1 MMRTVVTRRHVIAM
15 MGGAAAAPWVGA
27 GTPAR
32 AQGLTPLQVAMSFHN
47 LDATCAWVAQD
58 RGYFRRFGLDVTI
71 ISIQGGAKTMAAMA
85 GNDVPLAFSA
95 GSDVITAGSRGVP
108 VTLIAGIINK
118 FPYDFVVAKGINSPA
133 QLKGSKGAISGFG
146 GSSHF
151 AAVYGLQKLGLN
163 PQDVTLLQVGDE
175 TSRLASLQSGQIQFT
190 VLTAGLDLEA
200 FDMGYKPMLKLYTSD
215 QPYQHT
221 GLALNTNWAKTHAST
236 VDAFMKGL
244 VMGSVYVK
252 APLDAAAAQALI
264 HKHLPIKD
272 DNLRKGL
279 ALYRENL
286 YQIYPLVT
294 VPGMEFIMRQKKIE
308 QPVTQFYDNS
318 YVQALRNA
326 NFAET
331 AKKSL

>member
-1 MMRTVVTRRHVIAM
+1 MRTTLSRRQVLTMAA
-15 MGGAAAAPWVGA
+15 GAATARWLGA
-27 GTPAR
+27 GTPVR
-32 AQGLTPLQVAMSFHN
+32 AQGITSLQVGMSFHN
-47 LDATCAWVAQD
+47 LDAVCAWIAQD

-71 ISIQGGAKTMAAMA
+71 ISIQGGSKTMAAMA
-85 GNDVPLAFSA
+85 GGDVPLAFSA

-108 VTLIAGIINK
+108 VTLIAGLINK
-118 FPYDFVVAKGINSPA
+118 FPYDFVVAKGISSAA
-133 QLKGSKGAISGFG
+133 QLKGGKGAISGFG

-151 AAVYGLQKLGLN
+151 AAVYGLRKLGLN
-163 PQDVTLLQVGDE
+163 PSDVTLLQVGDE
-175 TSRLASLQSGQIQFT
+175 TSRLAALQSGQIQFT

-221 GLALNTNWAKTHAST
+221 GIAVNTNWAKTHAST
-236 VDAFMKGL
+236 IDAFMKGV

-252 APLDAAAAQALI
+252 DPITTAAAQALI

-286 YQIYPLVT
+286 YQTYPLVT
-294 VPGMEFIMRQKKIE
+294 APGMEFILREKKIE
-308 QPVTQFYDNS
+308 QPVGQFFDNS
-318 YVQALRNA
+318 YVQALRSA

-331 AKKSL
+331 AKKTL

>member
-1 MMRTVVTRRHVIAM
+1 MRTTVNRRQVLAM
-15 MGGAAAAPWVGA
+15 AGAAAAAKWLGT
-27 GTPAR
+27 GTPVR
-32 AQGLTPLQVAMSFHN
+32 AQGITSLQVGMSFNN
-47 LDATCAWVAQD
+47 LDAVCAWIAQD

-71 ISIQGGAKTMAAMA
+71 ISIQGGSKTMAAMA
-85 GNDVPLAFSA
+85 GGDVPLAFSA

-108 VTLIAGIINK
+108 VTLIAGLIDK
-118 FPYDFVVAKGINSPA
+118 FPYDFVVAKSITGAA

-151 AAVYGLQKLGLN
+151 AAVYGLQKLGVD
-163 PQDVTLLQVGDE
+163 PQDVTLLQVGNE
-175 TSRLASLQSGQIQFT
+175 TARLAALQSGQIQFT

-221 GLALNTNWAKTHAST
+221 GLAANTAWAKAHPSI
-236 VDAFMKGL
+236 VDAFMKGI

-252 APLDAAAAQALI
+252 DPITAAAAQALI
-264 HKHLPIKD
+264 HRHLPIKD

-294 VPGMEFIMRQKKIE
+294 VPGMEFILRQKKIDK
-308 QPVTQFYDNS
+308 PAAQFYDNS
-318 YVQALRNA
+318 YVQALQSA
-326 NFAET
+326 NFADT

>member
-1 MMRTVVTRRHVIAM
+1 MA
-15 MGGAAAAPWVGA
+15 GGAAVATWLGR
-27 GTPAR
+27 GTPVR
-32 AQGLTPLQVAMSFHN
+32 AQGITPLQVGMSFHN
-47 LDATCAWVAQD
+47 LDATCAWIAQD

-71 ISIQGGAKTMAAMA
+71 ISIQGGAKTMAAMV
-85 GNDVPLAFSA
+85 GGDVPLAFSA

-108 VTLIAGIINK
+108 VTLIAGLINK
-118 FPYDFVVAKGINSPA
+118 FPYDFVVAKNITSGA

-151 AAVYGLQKLGLN
+151 AVLYALRKLGVN
-163 PQDVTLLQVGDE
+163 PSDVTLLQVGDE
-175 TSRLASLQSGQIQFT
+175 TSRLAALQSGQIQFT
-190 VLTAGLDLEA
+190 ALTAGLDLVA
-200 FDMGYKPMLKLYTSD
+200 FEMGYKPMLKLYASD
-215 QPYQHT
+215 EPYQHT
-221 GLALNTNWAKTHAST
+221 GLAVNTNWVKTHAPT
-236 VDAFMKGL
+236 VDAFMRGI

-252 APLDAAAAQALI
+252 DPLTVAAAQALI

-272 DNLRKGL
+272 DYLRRGL

-286 YQIYPLVT
+286 YQTYPLVT
-294 VPGMEFIMRQKKIE
+294 VPGMEFILREKKIE

-318 YVQALRNA
+318 YVQALQSA